1 MNFKNFENT
10 IPAAA
15 IPVSFETM
23 TVADYLDSVE
33 SGDISNPEFQ
43 SGLRWSEKL
52 MERLAVCMIEGM
64 PIPPLMVADIPAADG
79 GPGLSLRIDGNQRT
93 AAINAAVETLEKAVN
108 ADGDQAEKA
117 RALLTA
123 FMAYPLYIQ
132 RVNCPDIV
140 TAARIFCDINAG
152 VKLSGVQ
159 SAKAKLSAPVMS
171 LVNDTAAAMVSTRGA
186 GAKWGKVNADT
197 AAAMLTAAALNWQNA
212 STSSAGA
219 VKVLTAASTPVDG
232 ALQRIKAAVAV
243 LMGVI
248 VKFAAEDA
256 ETDAAFIKAKAD
268 ALAAGI
274 PTDGAAVKYGNKGGR
289 ESLYWASPAHLVPL
303 FIYILRQETTPSVE
317 AAALLARSF
326 DPNGKGAARYVV
338 PRGKGRE
345 TKTAK
350 RADAWASAKNDKA
363 TTLARIYTFA
373 AYAEKA
379 EAEAEAVEVSAD
391 VAETA
396 AVIAAAMKGETSDVD
411 R

>member
-1 MNFKNFENT
+1 MLYKNFESVT
-10 IPAAA
+10 AAAA
-15 IPVSFETM
+15 IPVTFEKV
-23 TVADYLDSVE
+23 TVADYLDSIA

-43 SGLRWSEKL
+43 SGLRWSDKL
-52 MERLAVCMIEGM
+52 MERLAVCMVEGM

-79 GPGLSLRIDGNQRT
+79 GPSLSLRIDGNQRT
-93 AAINAAVETLEKAVN
+93 AAINAAVEMLEKA
-108 ADGDQAEKA
+108 ADADDEQAEKA
-117 RALLTA
+117 RTLLSA
-123 FMAYPLYIQ
+123 FMAYPLYVQ
-132 RVNCPDIV
+132 RVSCPDV
-140 TAARIFCDINAG
+140 TTAARIFCDINAG

-171 LVNDTAAAMVSTRGA
+171 LVNDIAAAMVSTRGA

-219 VKVLTAASTPVDG
+219 VKVLTAAAAPVD
-232 ALQRIKAAVAV
+232 AAAQRIKSAVSV

-274 PTDGAAVKYGNKGGR
+274 PTDGAAVKYGNKGGK
-289 ESLYWASPAHLVPL
+289 EGLYWSSPAHMVPL

-317 AAALLARSF
+317 DAARLARNF
-326 DPNGKGAARYVV
+326 DPNGKGAARYIV

-350 RADAWASAKNDKA
+350 RSDVWASAKNDKT
-363 TTLARIYTFA
+363 TTLARICTFA

-396 AVIAAAMKGETSDVD
+396 AVIRAAMKGDK
-411 R
+411 